1 MAVVIRRRNPVGDS
15 VSPIKQNAGAVRII
29 IAERVRL
36 IGQVIASALE
46 DEPDVQVVGVATTF
60 EDALQLCTAEH
71 SPCNT
76 LLVSTS
82 LAGKGPLELVKAVYR
97 ERPEINILVI
107 GLPDTEPVILT
118 YIEAGAKG
126 YILKDESMAQLLKNI
141 RAAHNGEAL
150 ISPEIAMTLIDRV
163 TELAEEG
170 GDIDAGHYAELT
182 RREREV
188 LDLIAD
194 DLTNQ
199 EIADRL
205 FIEVGTVKNH
215 VHRILEKL
223 NVNSRHDA
231 ANYLTLLDRQTLA
244 EDADEKGGSDG

>member
-1 MAVVIRRRNPVGDS
+1 MSNPQDA
-15 VSPIKQNAGAVRII
+15 IRII

-36 IGQVIASALE
+36 IGQVIAASLE
-46 DEPDVQVVGVATTF
+46 DEPDVQVIGVATTY

-82 LAGKGPLELVKAVYR
+82 LAGKGPLDLVKSVYQA
-97 ERPEINILVI
+97 RPDLNILVI

-141 RAAHNGEAL
+141 RAAHNGEAI

-163 TELAEEG
+163 SELAEEG
-170 GDIDAGHYAELT
+170 ADIDAGHYAELT
-182 RREREV
+182 RRERQV
-188 LDLIAD
+188 LDLIAEE
-194 DLTNQ
+194 LTNQ

-231 ANYLTLLDRQTLA
+231 ANYLALLDRQTLA
-244 EDADEKGGSDG
+244 RNADEKSEVEDR